1 MSKHFKF
8 DSSIFLLKSSV
19 PLSRSL
25 RSFVV
30 RGSEGVFEDVL
41 WLEPAGSWLESSLL
55 LASDKVNSGR
65 LVVAGVLM
73 LSFRVVSMTVVSML
87 VAFKL
92 CVSMHSRL
100 GSV

>member
-19 PLSRSL
+19 FFSISLSRSS
-25 RSFVV
+25 RSFGV
-30 RGSEGVFEDVL
+30 RGSEGVFTDVL

-73 LSFRVVSMTVVSML
+73 LSFRVVSMRVGSM
-87 VAFKL
+87 
-92 CVSMHSRL
+92 
-100 GSV
+100 